1 MVQKI
6 TFSRKSFGVAPIN
19 DQVIADQQAV
29 ADTFL
34 KLGLLPNTP
43 TVADAVMKL

>member
-1 MVQKI
+1 MVPKVTI
-6 TFSRKSFGVAPIN
+6 SRQSFGIAPIN

-34 KLGLLPNTP
+34 KLGLLPNANNM
-43 TVADAVMKL
+43 ADAVMKL